1 MLCGQVVGYCLVPVY
16 LYRTVQLRHL
26 GMMAISFQIYLQSM
40 PVSARI
46 IGSINVG
53 SGLSYHTDYQLEVT
67 VNDRKWIIF
76 RRFSAFEDLHKKLL
90 TELGGENK
98 LSVKFPDKTS
108 VGSYIGTLSVLT
120 ADRMSALQQYLDA
133 IFIIEEA
140 VDSKPLVDFLDCNHL
155 GVSGILKEL
164 GSERVVK
171 ESFIST
177 RISRNLPEV
186 LGLWCMRFVVIL
198 SSGSLVVLTS
208 VYDDSS
214 KAIARMALVS
224 GQTILTPQAGAGN
237 VIVISSRLDKTKISL
252 SFPSQAD
259 SVFWLRKLSDFV
271 LNTDFSADH
280 QKGVEQ
286 QKQQEAARVQ
296 QQRLLA
302 AQHQEHIHAK
312 GTGHTEDNLSSL
324 LGI

>member
-46 IGSINVG
+46 FGSINVG

-164 GSERVVK
+164 DSERVVK

-214 KAIARMALVS
+214 KAIA
-224 GQTILTPQAGAGN
+224 
-237 VIVISSRLDKTKISL
+237 
-252 SFPSQAD
+252 F
-259 SVFWLRKLSDFV
+259 
-271 LNTDFSADH
+271 
-280 QKGVEQ
+280 
-286 QKQQEAARVQ
+286 
-296 QQRLLA
+296 
-302 AQHQEHIHAK
+302 
-312 GTGHTEDNLSSL
+312 
-324 LGI
+324 